1 MPVLLVALLLL
12 GAALVVVL
20 LFLVLLPLSLVQ
32 RYRVGTARRP
42 ARGWVATVNLVSVA
56 ISALLFLLV
65 AGITGLWVPNALR
78 YGAAGLLAGC
88 LLGFL
93 GVATSRW
100 EATPGALHY
109 TPNRWLVLA
118 ITLLVA
124 ARLAY
129 GVWRGWYAWRVTPGE
144 ESWLAVAGVAGSLGA
159 GAVVIG
165 YYLTYWAGVRRRF
178 RRHAP
183 RLPSRTTLSG

>member
-1 MPVLLVALLLL
+1 MPVLLFILLLL
-12 GAALVVVL
+12 GGALLVVL

-32 RYRVGTARRP
+32 RYRAGTARRP

-56 ISALLFLLV
+56 ISAFVFLLG
-65 AGITGLWVPNALR
+65 AGITNLWVPDTLR
-78 YGAAGLLAGC
+78 YSAAGLLAGC

-93 GVATSRW
+93 GLATSRW
-100 EATPGALHY
+100 EATSSALHY

-124 ARLAY
+124 ARIGY
-129 GVWRGWYAWRVTPGE
+129 GVWRGWHAWRVTPGG
-144 ESWLAVAGVAGSLGA
+144 ESWLAAAGLAGSLAA

-165 YYLTYWAGVRRRF
+165 YYLAYWAGVRRRL
-178 RRHAP
+178 RRHTP
-183 RLPSRTTLSG
+183 RPPSRN